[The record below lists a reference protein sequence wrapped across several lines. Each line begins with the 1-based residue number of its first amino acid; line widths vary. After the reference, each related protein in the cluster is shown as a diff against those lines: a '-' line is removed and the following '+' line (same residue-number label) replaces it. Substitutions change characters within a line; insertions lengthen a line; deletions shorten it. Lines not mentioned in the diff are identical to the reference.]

1 MFLYYALRR
10 GYQAQHDHDSAISGW
25 SLFHAAA
32 AYLTDWS
39 IYAVFL
45 VGQFV
50 DVIKMFLALYLVQKE
65 GWVKNVTVAVDVSD
79 LEEELA
85 EKSKR
90 RL

>member
-1 MFLYYALRR
+1 MRSGGDTKR
-10 GYQAQHDHDSAISGW
+10 SMIMDSGYFWLVNIPAVAT
-25 SLFHAAA
+25 A

-45 VGQFV
+45 IGQFV

-79 LEEELA
+79 LEEGPGEDIISA
-85 EKSKR
+85 
-90 RL
+90 